1 MFQTVKLSTVKLS
14 KSAGENKGVPPIT
27 YSIGWNAL
35 F

>member
-1 MFQTVKLSTVKLS
+1 MLQTVKLSTVKLS

-27 YSIGWNAL
+27 CSKGWNAL